1 MTMTGIADIL
11 SRASDTVEDFRGDHD
26 QLAAML
32 RASWAEGVNPPYLY
46 TTELL
51 ADYLRYPGAGPAL
64 APAIYDG
71 SEIVAFVAGFPR
83 RVLIDGTQRRVVIS
97 ALLTVAPA
105 HKSSGYGLIVWNAL
119 LRRAADAGF
128 DGVVNYCVDGEA
140 MHRMIET
147 SCRLLE
153 LPLVRVKTFSYLVR
167 AIGTPGGSLTPP
179 AGDGEAPAADL
190 IAAAAA
196 LSDQCDVCRLWTEP
210 EADWQ
215 LSRYGAVSVR
225 ARTETGPALLTGS
238 VLTVDDDD
246 RTPYLVIDDV
256 LWGGLDGEGRV
267 GLVKA
272 LVDDAARQG
281 ARYAALP
288 LLGYSDLR
296 PFMAAGFLP
305 SPHTMHAYLS
315 LWRAPDEVV
324 ATPRYYL
331 DVI

>member
-1 MTMTGIADIL
+1 MTGIADIL
-11 SRASDTVEDFRGDHD
+11 SRASDMVEDFRGDD
-26 QLAAML
+26 AQLAAML
-32 RASWAEGVNPPYLY
+32 RASWAQGANPPYLY

-83 RVLIDGTQRRVVIS
+83 RVLVGGTERRVLIS
-97 ALLTVAPA
+97 ALLTVAPE

-119 LRRAADAGF
+119 MRRAADAGF

-167 AIGTPGGSLTPP
+167 GIAGP
-179 AGDGEAPAADL
+179 AHGAPAPATAATASAADL

-196 LSDQCDVCRLWTEP
+196 LSGQCDVCRLWTEP
-210 EADWQ
+210 EAAWQ
-215 LSRYGAVSVR
+215 LSRYGAVSAR
-225 ARTETGPALLTGS
+225 ARSETGAGLLTGS
-238 VLTVDDDD
+238 VLTVDDSD

-256 LWGGLDGEGRV
+256 LWGGLDWQACV
-267 GLVKA
+267 GLVNA
-272 LVDDAARQG
+272 LVDDAATRG

-288 LLGYSDLR
+288 LLGYGDLR
-296 PFMAAGFLP
+296 PLLAAGFVP

-315 LWRAPDEVV
+315 LWAAPDEVV
-324 ATPRYYL
+324 PAPRYYL